1 MRIILVKNGMIFIF
15 SNLLKMKIKIYGNN
29 TDTNTLLEKI
39 NFAIDELWLND
50 FINAE
55 ITNDE
60 VLKTELN
67 ISKEPA
73 LIIEEESIDF
83 KDMIFEWIVPEI
95 DELKSMFISII
106 WWPEWSSW
114 GCSSWGCWISCSC

>member
-1 MRIILVKNGMIFIF
+1 
-15 SNLLKMKIKIYGNN
+15 MKVKIYWNN
-29 TDTNTLLEKI
+29 DDTKNLLEKV

-50 FINAE
+50 FINVE
-55 ITNDE
+55 VTFDE
-60 VLKTELN
+60 TLKNILN

-83 KDMIFEWIVPEI
+83 KDIIFEWIIPEI

-106 WWPEWSSW
+106 WWEWTWWCNSW
-114 GCSSWGCWISCSC
+114 NCHVWCSC